1 MMSTLVERVSR
12 WPCISTYFKSLKG
25 VPTGVDSDANQ
36 SLRTFESGGFCTF
49 GIQNLF
55 LAKVGS
61 DEAVLLHSRVKRPPG
76 DACGFCGVR
85 EVAVVFLE
93 LALNVGALD
102 LM

>member
-49 GIQNLF
+49 GNPLYFWRKSEATSPYCFILVYSVRRVMPAALAVSARWPLF
-55 LAKVGS
+55 
-61 DEAVLLHSRVKRPPG
+61 
-76 DACGFCGVR
+76 
-85 EVAVVFLE
+85 FLSWR
-93 LALNVGALD
+93 
-102 LM
+102 